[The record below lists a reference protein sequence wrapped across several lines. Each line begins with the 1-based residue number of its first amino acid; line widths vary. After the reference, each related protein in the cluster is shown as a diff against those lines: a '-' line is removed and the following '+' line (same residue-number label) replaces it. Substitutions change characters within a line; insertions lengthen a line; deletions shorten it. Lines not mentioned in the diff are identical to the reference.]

1 MRECVKRRVVISVE
15 NSTRSYLWEIPFFR
29 ELIDEGLLDEVAF
42 QQCMWG
48 SSRNKWSSWYVST
61 GVLDTLAKTCDNS
74 HQHAGWGVKRI
85 DNKWNFAT
93 ADEAACPQQLCNEVA
108 NLIVHLATQAQV
120 WVAAPPAS
128 KRQKTFLSM
137 AAANLEVTI
146 VVRWFQSLRT
156 LKSKKPTS
164 NWSSRRIMP

>member
-1 MRECVKRRVVISVE
+1 MFPLGLPHLSPDEQVGVATASAIYYNIARLVRECVKRRVVISVE

-128 KRQKTFLSM
+128 KRQKNLS
-137 AAANLEVTI
+137 
-146 VVRWFQSLRT
+146 FHG
-156 LKSKKPTS
+156 
-164 NWSSRRIMP
+164 SS